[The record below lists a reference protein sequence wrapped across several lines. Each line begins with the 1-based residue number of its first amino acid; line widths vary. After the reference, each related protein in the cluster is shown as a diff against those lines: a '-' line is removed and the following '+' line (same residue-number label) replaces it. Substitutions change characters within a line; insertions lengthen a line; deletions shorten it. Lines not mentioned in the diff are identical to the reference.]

1 MGDTTSVMI
10 LMLAN
15 NNFLGTIPKT
25 ISKIYRL
32 LLLDL
37 SQNKFSGNT
46 FPSFGPDALLAYGD
60 VSSNR
65 LSDEVPVNFALETK
79 ILALGQNEF
88 SAPLPQNLSSPS
100 ELEHLDLHNNNI
112 IGE

>member
-25 ISKIYRL
+25 ISKINRL

-37 SQNKFSGNT
+37 SQNIFYGNT

-65 LSDEVPVNFALETK
+65 LSDEVPINFALETK

-88 SAPLPQNLSSPS
+88 SAPLPQNLSELGELRAPRSP
-100 ELEHLDLHNNNI
+100 
-112 IGE
+112 